1 VTGRSEVGPAEPQ
14 DSRQDVPSDE
24 QAAARPRRSGWQ
36 RWLRHAFVAAV
47 AVALA
52 LVLWGQRETVVEAL
66 RSMSPATL
74 ALSLVFAMVAAA
86 LPGLV
91 WRNLLTSQG
100 YPTPR
105 IAGLR
110 AFFVAQL
117 GKYLPGG
124 IWNLVAQVAMA
135 RDLRVPGRQGATAT
149 FLVLALSVITSV
161 LVAGLTLAFAV
172 PELLAEYWWAFAVV
186 PVLLLMLLPRS
197 VAWWTGKAFR
207 VLRRPGRPIVLSAG
221 DLLRAALLL
230 CLSWTTL
237 GVHFGFLVR
246 ELGPETPAVWL
257 LSIGVYALAWVAGLL
272 IVFAPAGAGVR
283 EAVLVLG
290 FAAFL
295 PAGPLLAVAVL
306 SRLLLVLADILLA
319 AGLVAAAWFP
329 LRRRSIGAARGSG

>member
-1 VTGRSEVGPAEPQ
+1 MGGSHGGPAEPP
-14 DSRQDVPSDE
+14 DGREGATSDE
-24 QAAARPRRSGWQ
+24 PAAARARRTGW
-36 RWLRHAFVAAV
+36 RRLLRHAFVAAV
-47 AVALA
+47 VVALV
-52 LVLWGQRETVVEAL
+52 LVLWGQRETVAESL
-66 RSMSPATL
+66 GSMSPATL
-74 ALSLVFAMVAAA
+74 ATSLLFAMVAAA

-91 WRNLLTSQG
+91 WRDLLTSQG

-105 IAGLR
+105 ITGLR

-135 RDLRVPGRQGATAT
+135 RDLRIPGRQGATAT
-149 FLVLALSVITSV
+149 FLVLALSVITSL
-161 LVAGLTLAFAV
+161 LVAALTLAFAV

-186 PVLLLMLLPRS
+186 PVLFVLLLPPS
-197 VAWWTGKAFR
+197 VTWWSGTAFR
-207 VLRRPGRPIVLSAG
+207 LLRRPGRPIVLSAG

-246 ELGPETPAVWL
+246 ELGPDTSAVWL
-257 LSIGVYALAWVAGLL
+257 LSVGVYALAWVAGLL
-272 IVFAPAGAGVR
+272 VVFAPAGAGVR

-306 SRLLLVLADILLA
+306 SRVLLVLADVLLA

-329 LRRRSIGAARGSG
+329 LGRRRTGPAPDPR